1 MELLARLKAHF
12 PLKEIPVGEFRKLKI
27 KGMTFTIRQYEA
39 AGLGN
44 VSWMNAA
51 GFFGLM
57 KMESLIVNPKWKDM
71 PLLSYDRVKALGRDT
86 LIIELTDTLI
96 GPCYL
101 KPLEEVKA
109 RYRSLPDHDLGSH
122 WYDSVRL
129 EQSVSKKGKK
139 ALSACFDALTDE
151 YLDAYAACAEQAGPC
166 APREKAQ
173 KSGAYAEGLLLHG
186 GPSTDVFK
194 KGLGEEKTA
203 DLFRRVLFG

>member
-109 RYRSLPDHDLGSH
+109 RYRSLPDHDQGSH
-122 WYDSVRL
+122 WYGFR
-129 EQSVSKKGKK
+129 
-139 ALSACFDALTDE
+139 
-151 YLDAYAACAEQAGPC
+151 QAG
-166 APREKAQ
+166 AKRFQKGEK
-173 KSGAYAEGLLLHG
+173 GAVGLL
-186 GPSTDVFK
+186 
-194 KGLGEEKTA
+194 
-203 DLFRRVLFG
+203 